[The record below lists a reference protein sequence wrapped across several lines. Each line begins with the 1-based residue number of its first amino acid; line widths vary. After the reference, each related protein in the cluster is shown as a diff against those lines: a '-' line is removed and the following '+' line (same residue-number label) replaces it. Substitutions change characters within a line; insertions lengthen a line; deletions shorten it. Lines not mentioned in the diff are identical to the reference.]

1 MAGLSGGIVLVL
13 TNYFFSDSFQL
24 VQLQCGR
31 DGRHG
36 HGDQPKGHLT
46 TNQSASG
53 ELFLN
58 TGFMIIVTY
67 KISQQ
72 IERDAILVCY
82 DNVVQIVDVVG
93 FPKQSKKYISRLE
106 FSFNIDSIGKFHF
119 QRLF

>member
-1 MAGLSGGIVLVL
+1 
-13 TNYFFSDSFQL
+13 
-24 VQLQCGR
+24 
-31 DGRHG
+31 
-36 HGDQPKGHLT
+36 
-46 TNQSASG
+46 
-53 ELFLN
+53 
-58 TGFMIIVTY
+58 MIIVTY